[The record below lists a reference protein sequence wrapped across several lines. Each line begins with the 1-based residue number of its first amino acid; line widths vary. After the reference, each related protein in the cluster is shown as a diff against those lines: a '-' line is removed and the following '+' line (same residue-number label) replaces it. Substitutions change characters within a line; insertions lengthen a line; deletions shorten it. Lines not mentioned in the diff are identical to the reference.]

1 MGFESVSLTPLK
13 SFQPDRIQAL
23 EERFTPREIQLVLED
38 TDLHFNPTTRKI
50 ESKDGSS
57 EYSKLSEVAAEAKT
71 LLLSDRDG
79 NLALDRLDTSDSH
92 FLREA
97 SDRMKARWEPLAGNL
112 AKLDAW
118 YRFKPTLEA
127 AKHYRLAL
135 VADFSWFAEYN
146 MNDLAK
152 EAGGKA
158 QNPVDQF
165 GDFIFE
171 NLRQGTAWALG
182 GDILEAQKSWQM
194 TKHVPTT
201 FDPIRNEWV
210 PLVSLDRLIHS
221 PAEQRCQNMI
231 GVMHYLKTG
240 KNYEGPFGDFI
251 QRTFVRSAFN
261 PNDDA
266 INPNNQSRYFSKS
279 MFAYLSK
286 TCGPMKPWLMEE
298 WKMGA
303 FSDHFSD
310 LNLSPYPSLI
320 GSDPLP

>member
-1 MGFESVSLTPLK
+1 MGNESISLSTLK
-13 SFQPDRIQAL
+13 VFQPDRIQAL
-23 EERFTPREIQLVLED
+23 ESLFSPREIQLALEG
-38 TDLHFNPTTRKI
+38 TDLRFNPVSQKI
-50 ESKDGSS
+50 ESKDGLS
-57 EYSKLSEVAAEAKT
+57 EYSKLSEVATEAKA
-71 LLLSDRDG
+71 LLGADRDG
-79 NLALDRLDTSDSH
+79 NLLLNRADTSDAK
-92 FLREA
+92 FLHETA
-97 SDRMKARWEPLAGNL
+97 DQMKSRYEPFAANL
-112 AKLDAW
+112 SKLQAW

-127 AKHYRLAL
+127 AKHYRLAV

-146 MNDLAK
+146 MDDLSK
-152 EAGGKA
+152 EARGEA

-194 TKHVPTT
+194 TKHVPKT

-240 KNYEGPFGDFI
+240 KNYDGPFGDFI
-251 QRTFVRSAFN
+251 QRTFVRSALN
-261 PNDDA
+261 PSDDA
-266 INPNNQSRYFSKS
+266 INPNNLSRYFSKS

-286 TCGPMKPWLMEE
+286 TCGPIKPWLMEE
-298 WKMGA
+298 WKVSA
-303 FSDHFSD
+303 FSDHFTD
-310 LNLSPYPSLI
+310 LNLSPYPSLV
-320 GSDPLP
+320 GVDPLP